1 MARRT
6 KLTPE
11 TQTAICNAVEA
22 GTPLKY
28 AAVFAGVGESTIYR
42 WMQRA
47 QAADPD
53 PECVEFREAVQ
64 RAQARSVTRLVAI
77 VTRAADQDWKA
88 AKWLLETRAP
98 EFFMSADKAADL
110 EAARAKADVA
120 RAEADGKLRYLDR
133 RREREVVRGE

>member
-1 MARRT
+1 MARPS

-11 TQTAICNAVEA
+11 AQTTICNAIEA

-28 AAVFAGVGESTIYR
+28 AATYAGLGESTVHR
-42 WMQRA
+42 WMQ
-47 QAADPD
+47 QAGGPDPD
-53 PECVEFREAVQ
+53 PQFVEFREAVQ

-77 VTRAADQDWKA
+77 VTRAADQDWRA

-98 EFFMSADKAADL
+98 EYFMSADKAAEL
-110 EAARAKADVA
+110 EAAKARAEVA

-133 RREREVVRGE
+133 RREREVTRGE